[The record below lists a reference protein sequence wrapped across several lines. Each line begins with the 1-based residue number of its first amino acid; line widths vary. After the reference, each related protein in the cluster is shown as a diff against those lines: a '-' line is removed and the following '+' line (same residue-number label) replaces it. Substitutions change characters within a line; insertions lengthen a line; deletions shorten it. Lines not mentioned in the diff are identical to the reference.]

1 MMTYNDFEQCLVNR
15 TLGMLSGKWKA
26 VILKYLADNGETR
39 FIDLW
44 RAFPR
49 VSKKVMLEQL
59 RQLKEDGF
67 LERKEYH
74 EFPPIV
80 SYCLTEKGISI
91 LPILSSIDEWASK
104 NLL

>member
-1 MMTYNDFEQCLVNR
+1 MTYNDFEQCLVNR

-26 VILKYLADNGETR
+26 VILKHLADNGETR

-59 RQLKEDGF
+59 SQLKEDGF

-74 EFPPIV
+74 SFPPIV
-80 SYCLTEKGISI
+80 CYALTEKGISI
-91 LPILSSIDEWASK
+91 LPILNSIDVWAAK
-104 NLL
+104 YLQ